1 MAAASDSKTGGNG
14 NDRAVSGLFVDIM
27 DGGSG
32 NDNLNSV
39 DLVVN
44 NDSLDGG
51 FWHRHLP

>member
-39 DLVVN
+39 DSVVD
-44 NDSLDGG
+44 NDFLDGG